1 MPRLNNLMGLQME
14 RDYSRREVLDIIER
28 EAGRSGIPRDDFLR
42 FAYIETGGRFDEH
55 ASRGAGGAK
64 GLFQFVPGTAAQYGI
79 AGREFDAVEN
89 TRAAARL
96 YMDNRDA
103 LVNRH
108 ARDERP
114 YLSGEREPGGLDM
127 YLAHQQGAGGYR
139 SLQTA
144 IATGVFG
151 LAGTRA
157 NLVNNVSARDIE
169 AITGHSHAQFK
180 AMSDREMAST
190 FVEYWDTKFDRVR
203 IPEKGIE
210 PVAAAPAPP
219 RQEAR
224 IEGIALTAAHAM
236 SLRYDH
242 VQYGFGI
249 KDPDSGRVDCSGWV
263 VAMQNATM
271 DEING
276 KAGRSVFGREDRFSP
291 GFDSAAAIVQKSH
304 ARSGVLLEGGQV
316 TLDALHEGMV
326 IGEDNGAKSW
336 DRGRFKGIDHIVMVV
351 RDPASGELMVSQSR
365 GGEGVEL
372 RTLEGYLSSRQAR
385 GVKLYASDPLLEARE
400 LLQEQARDGRGDSGG
415 VRPGAT
421 PASARLLE
429 EGMKGE
435 DVRRLQEGLRELGY
449 EGLNGRPL
457 AGDSDFGRNTE
468 HAVRAFQRDHG
479 LEVDGIAGPRTMSAL
494 DRRLDVAR
502 TPVEAVPASPSAA
515 ATPAARLESMLAGH
529 VHAAAREAWEN
540 NVFALRQPEPAPPE
554 QDASQ
559 QQRQAEQAR

>member
-1 MPRLNNLMGLQME
+1 MD

-96 YMDNRDA
+96 YLDNREV

-108 ARDERP
+108 ARDDRP
-114 YLSGEREPGGLDM
+114 YLSGEAEPGGLDM

-144 IATGVFG
+144 IATGQFS
-151 LAGTRA
+151 LSGTRA

-169 AITGHSHAQFK
+169 AVTGHTHAQFK
-180 AMSDREMAST
+180 AMPDREMAAT
-190 FVEYWDTKFDRVR
+190 FVQYWDTKFDRVR

-210 PVAAAPAPP
+210 PVSAAPAPP
-219 RQEAR
+219 RQAVTG
-224 IEGIALTAAHAM
+224 EGIALTAAHAM

-249 KDPDSGRVDCSGWV
+249 KNPDSGRVDCSGWV

-276 KAGRSVFGREDRFSP
+276 KAGRSVFAREDRFSP
-291 GFDSAAAIVQKSH
+291 GFDSAAGIVQKSQQ
-304 ARSGVLLEGGQV
+304 RSGMLLEGDRV
-316 TLDALHEGMV
+316 TLGALREGMV
-326 IGEDNGAKSW
+326 IGEDNGPKSW

-351 RDPASGELMVSQSR
+351 RDPASGELMASQSR

-372 RTLEGYLSSRQAR
+372 RPLDDYLASRQAR
-385 GVKLYASDPLLEARE
+385 GVKLYASDPLLEARG
-400 LLQEQARDGRGDSGG
+400 LLQEQGRDARVEPGPA
-415 VRPGAT
+415 RPGAT
-421 PASARLLE
+421 PAADRLLQD
-429 EGMKGE
+429 GMKGE

-449 EGLNGRPL
+449 DGRNGRPL
-457 AGDSDFGRNTE
+457 ARDGDFGANTE
-468 HAVRAFQRDHG
+468 HAVRAFQRDRG
-479 LEVDGIAGPRTMSAL
+479 LAVDGVAGPLTIAAL
-494 DRRLDVAR
+494 GRQLEAGRATVETAPVA
-502 TPVEAVPASPSAA
+502 PAP
-515 ATPAARLESMLAGH
+515 ATPAAPATLGNRLEALLSGH
-529 VHAAAREAWEN
+529 VQEAAREAWDRSIS
-540 NVFALRQPEPAPPE
+540 ALRQQEPAAQE
-554 QDASQ
+554 Q
-559 QQRQAEQAR
+559 EQARQQQSEHAR